1 MNCKHYHKCKGCPY
15 INRKK
20 DELGNCKI
28 FVKESKKNGKIH
40 AK

>member
-1 MNCKHYHKCKGCPY
+1 MNCKKYNRCKGCPCA
-15 INRKK
+15 NWKK